1 MGVSPR
7 RILLTGGGTAG
18 HVHPAIAIGRALAG
32 PESSLLFVGVRGRAE
47 AEIVPRERIPIRF
60 VRASGFP
67 GSRPSL
73 SLVRFFFDILL
84 GTLKAVAIVAS
95 FRPDVIIGTGGF
107 ASAPVVFAATL
118 LRRLRLSHA
127 RLYLHEQNA
136 VPGKLNVLIG
146 RAADRVF
153 LTFGESARY
162 FPGNGLVVG
171 YPLRQSVSGR
181 PEAKAA
187 DEGFDFEIP
196 EGRSVVLV
204 FGGSQGAR
212 SINRAVVDAL
222 GCLLHLRDRLFI
234 VHGTGLMKN
243 REYDAASDTRR
254 RLEERYT
261 PEEREVID
269 TFYVARPYF
278 YAIERLYERASLV
291 VGRAGAGT
299 LNELAARGLPAII
312 VPKANLPGEH
322 QVLNARAV
330 ARCGGAVVLYE
341 ETVAEDG
348 RLLERLSGELLART
362 VVELLGDP
370 ERLKRM
376 GDCLKAFA
384 GTDAVSAIRASIEAG
399 ALPQS
404 SAAAEAQCRCAGQ
417 AAALDAGL
425 QELQQDAALL
435 GNEALLRRLEAAQ
448 AEAGAAWRI
457 EDAIASPDD
466 RAYFVSR
473 AASLLVEPSWERRN
487 LGVKLLGLLQ
497 ARDKVPLIVALLDDR
512 TPASRLERLFGG
524 DFRQVGFIRRNALT
538 ALARLRVVDESVER
552 VLLMSFSDPYFE
564 VRAEAARTAATLE
577 PMLSDNAR
585 RKITEALAG
594 LLSDRWQEVAAAG
607 AEALGRVGRGEAA
620 LRPLLAQAENRSWK
634 VRWAAING
642 LTALIERGETGTGI
656 AALEAQVRNFVL
668 TSTDFRPQFAIKA
681 AYGRLLEAVEKA
693 GRREA

>member
-73 SLVRFFFDILL
+73 SLVRFFFDILV
-84 GTLKAVAIVAS
+84 GTIEAVVILVS
-95 FRPDVIIGTGGF
+95 FRPDTIVGTGGF
-107 ASAPVVFAATL
+107 ASAPVVFAATV
-118 LRRLRLSHA
+118 LRRLRLSRA

-153 LTFGESARY
+153 LTFGESIRY

-171 YPLRQSVSGR
+171 YPLRQSVSAR
-181 PEAKAA
+181 PAARAA
-187 DEGFDFEIP
+187 DDGFDFAIP
-196 EGRSVVLV
+196 EDRSLVLV
-204 FGGSQGAR
+204 FGGSQGSR
-212 SINRAVVDAL
+212 TINRAVVDAL
-222 GCLLHLRDRLFI
+222 GYLLPLGDRLFV

-243 REYDAASDTRR
+243 GEYDAAADTRH

-261 PEEREVID
+261 PEEREAID

-278 YAIERLYERASLV
+278 YAIEKLYARAALV

-322 QVLNARAV
+322 QVLNARAI

-341 ETVAEDG
+341 ETVSEGG
-348 RLLERLSGELLART
+348 RLLERLSGEVLART
-362 VVELLGDP
+362 VVGLLGDP
-370 ERLKRM
+370 ERLQRM
-376 GDCLKAFA
+376 AVCSTAFA
-384 GTDAVSAIRASIEAG
+384 GTDAVSAIRASIEKG
-399 ALPQS
+399 ALPPPG
-404 SAAAEAQCRCAGQ
+404 AAGEPPCSCAEQVP
-417 AAALDAGL
+417 ALEAGL
-425 QELQQDAALL
+425 HDAALL
-435 GNEALLRRLEAAQ
+435 GNEALLRLLEAA
-448 AEAGAAWRI
+448 AAAAGAAWRI
-457 EDAIASPDD
+457 EDAVASPDD

-473 AASLLVEPSWERRN
+473 AASLLVEASWERRN

-497 ARDKVPLIVALLDDR
+497 AREKVPLIVALVTDR

-538 ALARLRVVDESVER
+538 ALARLGVVDDSVER
-552 VLLMSFSDPYFE
+552 ALVMSFSDPYFE
-564 VRAEAARTAATLE
+564 VRAEAARAAAALE
-577 PMLSDNAR
+577 PMLSDGGR
-585 RKITEALAG
+585 REITNALAG
-594 LLSDRWQEVAAAG
+594 LLSDRWKEVGAAG

-620 LRPLLAQAENRSWK
+620 LRPLLAQADNRSWK
-634 VRWAAING
+634 VRSAAIDG
-642 LTALIERGETGTGI
+642 LSALVERGETGADL
-656 AALEAQVRNFVL
+656 AALEAQVRRFVL
-668 TSTDFRPQFAIKA
+668 TSTDFRPQFSIKA
-681 AYGRLLEAVEKA
+681 AYGRLLAAVEKA